1 MALIRALAALL
12 GFQLLGE
19 LISRLSGLP
28 VPGPVTGLVLLAVYL
43 IIAARLNGSRPV
55 FADLAADGILGILGI
70 LFVPA
75 GVGVIR
81 QLGILGTYWPAIAL
95 ILVVSTVLTMAVTV
109 GTFVFV
115 SRLMDKKA

>member
-1 MALIRALAALL
+1 MPLIRALAALL
-12 GFQLLGE
+12 GFQLFGE
-19 LISRLSGLP
+19 LISRLAGLP
-28 VPGPVTGLVLLAVYL
+28 VPGPVAGLVLLAAYL
-43 IIAARLNGSRPV
+43 IVAARLKGSRPV

-81 QLGILGTYWPAIAL
+81 QLGVLGTYWPAIAL
-95 ILVVSTVLTMAVTV
+95 ILVVSTALTMAVTV